1 MLHKETI
8 SPHTLE
14 LLIRIQQKEY
24 LNGFN
29 LVGGTALAL
38 HFGHRLSV
46 DLDFFS
52 DFSFDTAYLLENLSS
67 DFDFKLYF
75 SANNTLKGSIEG
87 VKIDILAHRYPYVC
101 SPLVIENISIV
112 SIEDII
118 AMKLNAISISGQR
131 IKDFIDIYYLLK
143 SYTIDDMLQFYKTK
157 YATFNEVNVLKSLTW
172 FEDID
177 HTDMPVLL
185 ENPKLKWAEVSRKIR
200 QHTQKY
206 LRKT

>member
-14 LLIRIQQKEY
+14 LLISIQQKEY

-87 VKIDILAHRYPYVC
+87 VKIDICPAVARPEHGDVRPGVNLTLSECLHV
-101 SPLVIENISIV
+101 
-112 SIEDII
+112 
-118 AMKLNAISISGQR
+118 
-131 IKDFIDIYYLLK
+131 
-143 SYTIDDMLQFYKTK
+143 
-157 YATFNEVNVLKSLTW
+157 VNVRYCNLWLGRHHLRRERNKSG
-172 FEDID
+172 
-177 HTDMPVLL
+177 
-185 ENPKLKWAEVSRKIR
+185 AS
-200 QHTQKY
+200 
-206 LRKT
+206 